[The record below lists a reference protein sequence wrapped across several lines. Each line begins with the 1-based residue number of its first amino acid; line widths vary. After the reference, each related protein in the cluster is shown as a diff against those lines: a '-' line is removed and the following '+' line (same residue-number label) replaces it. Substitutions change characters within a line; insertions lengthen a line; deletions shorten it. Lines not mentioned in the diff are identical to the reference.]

1 MGEKYRKFPGI
12 NDLTFRYFFKR
23 REISQHF
30 DTKKAKIGRHSR
42 KLQLLENGILQQK
55 SGIFSIEL

>member
-1 MGEKYRKFPGI
+1 MKFPGI
-12 NDLTFRYFFKR
+12 NDLTFRLFFKW

-55 SGIFSIEL
+55 SGIFSIKL

>member
-30 DTKKAKIGRHSR
+30 DTKKPKNGRNSR
-42 KLQLLENGILQQK
+42 KLQLLERGISQQK
-55 SGIFSIEL
+55 SGIFSIKL